1 MAMTVPGQQRSNT
14 RFTFGQSDR
23 FQRAIQNRLQNQITS
38 EKIVADQEY
47 RAEKLVADQKYRDDS
62 LQLQKD
68 RLNADS
74 TYREKM
80 TDFAQEE
87 KIANQEQ
94 RSKVLAHQQRMQT
107 EAVNANI
114 RNDNF
119 KKSRLGI
126 ESLNTYGANII
137 DVAADGTISVPPA
150 VVKDQSGKY
159 VKNPI
164 LPPQVQVDIKDKRY
178 IPLSELSYKLKV
190 TQALSQA
197 MGMNDLENLA
207 NKKKEASSFVFDP
220 FKFMPEEK
228 AGFWGAGFNEEQA
241 LDNLMGKSQYWNEIT
256 NTVSV
261 LEKDNPKRVAVLGAL
276 KQLLYGKGG
285 SKGDIKGSGLMSM
298 PKEGESG
305 YDSRYYPMWGFN
317 RQEYRL
323 KQKTLSDLLKA
334 KIEILEK

>member
-1 MAMTVPGQQRSNT
+1 MAMTVPGQQRPNT

-23 FQRAIQNRLQNQITS
+23 FQRAIENRLQLQQNV
-38 EKIVADQEY
+38 EKLKADQG
-47 RAEKLVADQKYRDDS
+47 YRDES
-62 LQLQKD
+62 LKLQKE
-68 RLNADS
+68 RLKADS
-74 TYREKM
+74 TYRTQM
-80 TDFAQEE
+80 TDFAQKE
-87 KIANQEQ
+87 KIANQEH
-94 RSKVLAHQQRMQT
+94 RKKVLEHQKFLQT

-126 ESLNTYGANII
+126 ESINTYGANIF
-137 DVAADGTISVPPA
+137 DVDADGNVSVPPA
-150 VVKDQSGKY
+150 VVKDSSGKY

-190 TQALSQA
+190 TQALNQA

-241 LDNLMGKSQYWNEIT
+241 LNNLMRKTQYWNEIT
-256 NTVSV
+256 NIVSV

-276 KQLLYGKGG
+276 KQLAYGKGG
-285 SKGDIKGSGLMSM
+285 SKDDIKGSGLMSM